1 MQTSHKSAVNS
12 QQQKQKHPSSSA
24 SSPAG
29 INTPSVGL
37 TRVAASIALGGVATF
52 GIFVLMHELIS
63 NNDVEVVKVEPITL
77 VSSIYEEKDETIR
90 STRREI
96 EPPPPVLT
104 PPDVPRDTLPID
116 PITGIGFEEPGLTGI
131 EPVTTDD
138 STGIFNMAS
147 DARPIVRVDPQYPA
161 NAARDGIEG
170 WVELSFSIDESGA
183 VRDVV
188 VTDSQPKRTFDQAAK
203 RALQRWKYQAKREDG
218 KSVVQEGLSVMLEFK
233 VSS

>member
-1 MQTSHKSAVNS
+1 MQTSHQSAVKS
-12 QQQKQKHPSSSA
+12 QQQQSSSA
-24 SSPAG
+24 SSTAG
-29 INTPSVGL
+29 INTPSIGL
-37 TRVAASIALGGVATF
+37 PRIAASIALGGIATF

-63 NNDVEVVKVEPITL
+63 NNDVEVVKVEPIPL
-77 VSSIYEEKDETIR
+77 ISSIYEEKDETIR

-104 PPDVPRDTLPID
+104 PPDVSRDTLPID

-131 EPVTTDD
+131 EPVTTDEN
-138 STGIFNMAS
+138 TGIFNMAS
-147 DARPIVRVDPQYPA
+147 DARPIVRIDPQYPES
-161 NAARDGIEG
+161 AARDGIEG
-170 WVELSFSIDESGA
+170 WVELSFSIDESGS

-188 VTDSQPKRTFDQAAK
+188 VTDSEPKRTFDRAAK

-233 VSS
+233 LSS